1 MKKYLGK
8 NNKFT
13 LIYIFVCSV
22 IFFSILLFGWI
33 NTWKIL
39 SIGYIYPPF
48 NDLRVLPLA
57 LNVTKQGLDPY
68 MHVLLEGTSWYFN
81 YPLIWI
87 LIADFFKLNLEYNFL
102 IFAISNV
109 FIYLLV
115 CYLFLKKYPSI
126 WILVTLFSG
135 SSLLCV
141 ERGNV
146 DIIIF
151 YITYLAIISP
161 VIFRIFL
168 IFFSSI
174 LKIYP
179 IFLFVICYKN
189 KFFLFTLL
197 SFFAMYFLF
206 NFDEFLISKNN
217 TPISAINSYGTPTIS
232 YLIDR
237 IFKIKI
243 NYWIINICF
252 IIFCLILFKKKKI
265 RKIISY
271 KIYNEQVS
279 IFFLA
284 GASIYLGTFLF
295 SGNFVYRL
303 IFVIFCIPL
312 VEKILNIKFRYL
324 TLILIL
330 LASNDSILFY
340 NVFSVPI
347 AVLINVTCTSLLF
360 IIIGL
365 LMLKELINILKIYKL
380 NRIVKFFN

>member
-8 NNKFT
+8 NNKFA

-161 VIFRIFL
+161 VIFRIF
-168 IFFSSI
+168 
-174 LKIYP
+174 
-179 IFLFVICYKN
+179 
-189 KFFLFTLL
+189 
-197 SFFAMYFLF
+197 F
-206 NFDEFLISKNN
+206 NF
-217 TPISAINSYGTPTIS
+217 
-232 YLIDR
+232 
-237 IFKIKI
+237 
-243 NYWIINICF
+243 
-252 IIFCLILFKKKKI
+252 
-265 RKIISY
+265 
-271 KIYNEQVS
+271 
-279 IFFLA
+279 FF
-284 GASIYLGTFLF
+284 
-295 SGNFVYRL
+295 
-303 IFVIFCIPL
+303 
-312 VEKILNIKFRYL
+312 LNIKNISNFFICYL
-324 TLILIL
+324 LQ
-330 LASNDSILFY
+330 
-340 NVFSVPI
+340 
-347 AVLINVTCTSLLF
+347 
-360 IIIGL
+360 
-365 LMLKELINILKIYKL
+365 K
-380 NRIVKFFN
+380 